1 MNEKILLVVNAG
13 SSWYTENENRQLIVI
28 DYHGIE
34 IMEGVCDMPASVP
47 SDGVIVRNARF
58 AVKTEL
64 EKKRVL
70 NQPIAR
76 FDPKSGK
83 VYMEHA
89 DGSKTLVGEAMRK
102 GGYGKRAD

>member
-89 DGSKTLVGEAMRK
+89 DVFSPA
-102 GGYGKRAD
+102 

>member
-1 MNEKILLVVNAG
+1 
-13 SSWYTENENRQLIVI
+13 
-28 DYHGIE
+28 
-34 IMEGVCDMPASVP
+34 MPASVP

>member
-1 MNEKILLVVNAG
+1 
-13 SSWYTENENRQLIVI
+13 
-28 DYHGIE
+28 
-34 IMEGVCDMPASVP
+34 MPAFVP
-47 SDGVIVRNARF
+47 SDGIIVRNAQF

-70 NQPIAR
+70 DQPIAR

-83 VYMEHA
+83 VYMEYA
-89 DGSKTLVGEAMRK
+89 DGSKTLIGEAMRK

>member
-1 MNEKILLVVNAG
+1 MNEKILLGVNAG
-13 SSWYTENENRQLIVI
+13 SSWYTENENGQLIVI

-47 SDGVIVRNARF
+47 SDGVIVRNARL

>member
-1 MNEKILLVVNAG
+1 M
-13 SSWYTENENRQLIVI
+13 ST
-28 DYHGIE
+28 
-34 IMEGVCDMPASVP
+34 SVP
-47 SDGVIVRNARF
+47 SDGILVRNARL

-64 EKKRVL
+64 KKKRVL

-89 DGSKTLVGEAMRK
+89 DGSKTLVGEAIRK
-102 GGYGKRAD
+102 GGYGKRSD

>member
-1 MNEKILLVVNAG
+1 MWCLRDYTKRDILKK
-13 SSWYTENENRQLIVI
+13 ENKQFIVI
-28 DYHGIE
+28 DCHSIE
-34 IMEGVCDMPASVP
+34 IMEGVCNMSASVP
-47 SDGVIVRNARF
+47 PDGVIVRNARL